1 MKYSSGD
8 IVQFKLESGEIQEG
22 NVLFIDMTH
31 NTMQNQMTLLLDIR
45 KRRNDMRGR
54 LDIIIDILE
63 IAKKEVNKT
72 KIVYGANLN
81 FQLTEKYLV
90 FLVEKG
96 FMDNRQD
103 KYITTD
109 KGKMILEKAKEI
121 NIQLK

>member
-1 MKYSSGD
+1 
-8 IVQFKLESGEIQEG
+8 
-22 NVLFIDMTH
+22 
-31 NTMQNQMTLLLDIR
+31 
-45 KRRNDMRGR
+45 MRGR

-63 IAKKEVNKT
+63 VAKKGVNKT

-81 FQLTEKYLV
+81 FQLTEKYLA
-90 FLVEKG
+90 FLMEKG
-96 FMDNRQD
+96 FMDNSQN